1 MNEMVAG
8 WLTVAE
14 AATRVNRSI
23 DTIYRWARETQLLTI
38 VEGHVSE
45 RQLLAA
51 DAAKRTRRGR
61 PRALAAESARE
72 LTDLQKV
79 QASVIR

>member
-1 MNEMVAG
+1 MVVG

-14 AATRVNRSI
+14 AAVRVNRSI
-23 DTIYRWARETQLLTI
+23 DTIYRWARESQLLTI

-51 DAAKRTRRGR
+51 DAAKRARRGR
-61 PRALAAESARE
+61 PRALGPGSARD
-72 LTDLQKV
+72 LTGLQKV
-79 QASVIR
+79 QPDVLR

>member
-1 MNEMVAG
+1 MVMG
-8 WLTVAE
+8 WLSVAD
-14 AATRVNRSI
+14 AAVRVNRSV
-23 DTIYRWARETQLLTI
+23 DTIYRWGREPRLLTI

-61 PRALAAESARE
+61 PRALRSERHD
-72 LTDLQKV
+72 LTGLQKV
-79 QASVIR
+79 QPDVLR